1 MNDLTIVSVVF
12 VAFAIFYLVLL
23 GVVSG
28 VSAIECSQV
37 GKVLNYKTE
46 WHYWTGCVVEKP
58 DGSHVLLKQIRNTER

>member
-1 MNDLTIVSVVF
+1 MNDLKIILAILVT
-12 VAFAIFYLVLL
+12 FAMLYLVLL

-28 VSAIECSQV
+28 MSAIECSQV

-58 DGSHVLLKQIRNTER
+58 DGSHVLLKQIRNMER